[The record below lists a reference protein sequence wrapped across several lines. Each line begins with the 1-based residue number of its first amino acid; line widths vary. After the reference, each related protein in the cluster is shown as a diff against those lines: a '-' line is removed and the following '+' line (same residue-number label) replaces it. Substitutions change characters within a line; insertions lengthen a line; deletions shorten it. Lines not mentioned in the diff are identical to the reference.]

1 MKQEIYLKLS
11 NLEKEKD
18 ILNQLVGE
26 LRATKNTLTRDL
38 TKAQN
43 EKSDADKVK
52 IITQYH
58 SRDRYD
64 DYTQSNTSVTY
75 QNLDDVITGI
85 RKEENKKANLEVEQV
100 ADLEVNIL
108 RLEKQLKRAKE
119 GSHEQI
125 NEARKNLTKLHQADR
140 ESYEDEIEKLQKAKQ
155 SLIQEIKK
163 VKDSKTDKEVNAQR
177 KQEIIDLKVRIAE
190 LETEIKNLGSIN
202 FVKRVWHKMTN
213 RKAVVAAI
221 KEKQVKE
228 WRVDKISNKYHAP
241 CKPCEEEV
249 KKEKVGTSPSNF
261 FLDLAYPFSN
271 YAKAIK
277 HPW

>member
-108 RLEKQLKRAKE
+108 RLEKQLKRTKE

-202 FVKRVWHKMTN
+202 FVKRVWNKFTN
-213 RKAVVAAI
+213 RSAIVAAI
-221 KEKQVKE
+221 NEKEDKE
-228 WRVDKISNKYHAP
+228 MKVNEISNKYHAP
-241 CKPCEEEV
+241 CKPCEDEV
-249 KKEKVGTSPSNF
+249 VKEKVGTSASKF
-261 FLDLAYPFSN
+261 FLNFTDPFNSN
-271 YAKAIK
+271 SNNTKDI
-277 HPW
+277 W